1 MKNFILLI
9 LSFLIF
15 SCAEFNKDYSF
26 KGKDINKAEDGSPM
40 HHPNYDSVAKYGPEI
55 RNLEKQV
62 LNDSTVIKFNIYSD
76 CCQNPMDDVKYSN
89 DTIYVNPSFESGPLC
104 DSYCEYL
111 FEYHF
116 SNKAIKNKNIIVRLN
131 YVD

>member
-9 LSFLIF
+9 LSSLIF
-15 SCAEFNKDYSF
+15 SCDELNKEYSF
-26 KGKDINKAEDGSPM
+26 KGKDINMAEDGSPM
-40 HHPNYDSVAKYGPEI
+40 YHPNGDTVEKYGSNI
-55 RNLEKQV
+55 RNFEKQV

>member
-15 SCAEFNKDYSF
+15 SCDDLKKDYSF
-26 KGKDINKAEDGSPM
+26 KGKDINMAEDGSPIND
-40 HHPNYDSVAKYGPEI
+40 PDYDTVEKYGSSI
-55 RNLEKQV
+55 RNLEKNV

-76 CCQNPMDDVKYSN
+76 CCQTPNDDVKYSN
-89 DTIYVNPSFESGPLC
+89 DTIYVSPSFESGTLC

-116 SNKAIKNKNIIVRLN
+116 SNEVIKNKKIIVR
-131 YVD
+131 

>member
-15 SCAEFNKDYSF
+15 SCDDLNKDYSF
-26 KGKDINKAEDGSPM
+26 NGKDINMAEDGSPL
-40 HHPNYDSVAKYGPEI
+40 HHPNYDTVEKYSSSI
-55 RNLEKQV
+55 RNFEKQV

-76 CCQNPMDDVKYSN
+76 CCQTPKDDVKYSN
-89 DTIYVNPSFESGPLC
+89 DTIYVSPSFESGTLC

-116 SNKAIKNKNIIVRLN
+116 SNEVIKNKKIIVR
-131 YVD
+131 

>member
-15 SCAEFNKDYSF
+15 SCDDLNKDYSF
-26 KGKDINKAEDGSPM
+26 KGKNINMAEDGSPL
-40 HHPNYDSVAKYGPEI
+40 HHPNCDTVEKYGSSI
-55 RNLEKQV
+55 RNFEKQV
-62 LNDSTVIKFNIYSD
+62 LNDSTVIKFNIFSD
-76 CCQNPMDDVKYSN
+76 CCRIPTDDVKYSN
-89 DTIYVNPSFESGPLC
+89 DTIYIFSKFESGYLC

-116 SNKAIKNKNIIVRLN
+116 SNEAINNKKIIVR
-131 YVD
+131 

>member
-15 SCAEFNKDYSF
+15 SCNELNKEYSF
-26 KGKDINKAEDGSPM
+26 HGKDINLADDGSPLD
-40 HHPNYDSVAKYGPEI
+40 HPNYDTVEKYRSSI
-55 RNLEKQV
+55 RNFEKQV
-62 LNDSTVIKFNIYSD
+62 LNDSTVIKFNIFSD
-76 CCQNPMDDVKYSN
+76 CCRNPKDNVKYSN
-89 DTIYVNPSFESGPLC
+89 DTIFIFSGFEKGYLC

-116 SNKAIKNKNIIVRLN
+116 PNKAIKDKKIIVR
-131 YVD
+131 